1 MGTSLKS
8 LQKMSHRKFSAPRH
22 GSLAFLPRK
31 RAKSIRGR
39 IRKFPVD
46 VASEAPHLTA
56 FLGYKAGMTHTMRTL
71 DKPGSKAHKKE
82 ILESVSIID
91 TPPMIAVGV
100 VGYVETP
107 RGLRNFTTV
116 WGSEIS
122 DEFKRRLYKN
132 WYKSKKKAFT
142 KDAAK
147 MEKANK
153 SLDTEL
159 ARIAKNCQVVRV
171 ICHTQPSLTPLRL
184 KAAHILEVQIN
195 GGSSADKVAFAKG
208 LLENPIKV
216 KDVFDESEMIDL
228 LGVTKGR
235 GFKGVVSRWGVSILP
250 RKTHRGA
257 RHPARVSFS
266 VARAGQKGFHHR
278 TEVNK
283 KVFRIGEGIHTDA
296 DGNLVFNNA
305 STNVDITPKSITP
318 LGGMPHYG
326 HINNDFLLIKGSC
339 PGVKKRPIT
348 LRKTIFKSY
357 KKAASEIVELAFI
370 DTSSKSG
377 RGKWQTAEEKAQGM
391 GAFKPKPIY
400 E

>member
-1 MGTSLKS
+1 MG
-8 LQKMSHRKFSAPRH
+8 
-22 GSLAFLPRK
+22 
-31 RAKSIRGR
+31 
-39 IRKFPVD
+39 
-46 VASEAPHLTA
+46 
-56 FLGYKAGMTHTMRTL
+56 
-71 DKPGSKAHKKE
+71 
-82 ILESVSIID
+82 
-91 TPPMIAVGV
+91 
-100 VGYVETP
+100 
-107 RGLRNFTTV
+107 
-116 WGSEIS
+116 
-122 DEFKRRLYKN
+122 
-132 WYKSKKKAFT
+132 
-142 KDAAK
+142 K

-208 LLENPIKV
+208 
-216 KDVFDESEMIDL
+216 
-228 LGVTKGR
+228 R

-257 RHPARVSFS
+257 RKVACIGAWHPARVSFS

-296 DGNLVFNNA
+296 DSNLVFNNA
-305 STNVDITPKSITP
+305 STNVNITPKSITP

>member
-31 RAKSIRGR
+31 RAKSIRRR
-39 IRKFPVD
+39 IRKFPTD

-82 ILESVSIID
+82 ILESATIID

-107 RGLRNFTTV
+107 RGLRNFSTV

-122 DEFKRRLYKN
+122 DEFKRRLY
-132 WYKSKKKAFT
+132 
-142 KDAAK
+142 
-147 MEKANK
+147 
-153 SLDTEL
+153 
-159 ARIAKNCQVVRV
+159 KNCQVVRV

-257 RHPARVSFS
+257 RKVACIGAWPPARVSFS
-266 VARAGQKGFHHR
+266 VARAGQKGYHHR

-326 HINNDFLLIKGSC
+326 HINNDFLLIRGSC

>member
-1 MGTSLKS
+1 
-8 LQKMSHRKFSAPRH
+8 
-22 GSLAFLPRK
+22 
-31 RAKSIRGR
+31 
-39 IRKFPVD
+39 
-46 VASEAPHLTA
+46 
-56 FLGYKAGMTHTMRTL
+56 
-71 DKPGSKAHKKE
+71 
-82 ILESVSIID
+82 
-91 TPPMIAVGV
+91 MIAVGV

-142 KDAAK
+142 KYAAK

-159 ARIAKNCQVVRV
+159 ARIAKNCQVVRL

-184 KAAHILEVQIN
+184 KAAHILKVQ
-195 GGSSADKVAFAKG
+195 
-208 LLENPIKV
+208 
-216 KDVFDESEMIDL
+216 DVFDESEMIDL

-257 RHPARVSFS
+257 RKVACIGAWHPARVSFS
-266 VARAGQKGFHHR
+266 VARAGQKGYHHR

-283 KVFRIGEGIHTDA
+283 KIFRIGEGIHTDA

-305 STNVDITPKSITP
+305 PTNVDITPKSITP

-357 KKAASEIVELAFI
+357 KKAASEVVELSFI
-370 DTSSKSG
+370 DTSSKAG
-377 RGKWQTAEEKAQGM
+377 RGKWQTAEEKAQSM
-391 GAFKPKPIY
+391 GALKPKPIY

>member
-31 RAKSIRGR
+31 RAKSIRGW

-46 VASEAPHLTA
+46 VASEAPHLTV

-132 WYKSKKKAFT
+132 
-142 KDAAK
+142 
-147 MEKANK
+147 
-153 SLDTEL
+153 
-159 ARIAKNCQVVRV
+159 CQVVRV

-195 GGSSADKVAFAKG
+195 GGSSADKVAFAKC

-257 RHPARVSFS
+257 RKVACIGAWHPARVSFS
-266 VARAGQKGFHHR
+266 VARAGQKGYHHR

-305 STNVDITPKSITP
+305 STAVDITPKSITP

-326 HINNDFLLIKGSC
+326 NINNDFLLIKGSC

-348 LRKTIFKSY
+348 LRKTIFRSY
-357 KKAASEIVELAFI
+357 KKAASEVVELSFI
-370 DTSSKSG
+370 DTSSKAG